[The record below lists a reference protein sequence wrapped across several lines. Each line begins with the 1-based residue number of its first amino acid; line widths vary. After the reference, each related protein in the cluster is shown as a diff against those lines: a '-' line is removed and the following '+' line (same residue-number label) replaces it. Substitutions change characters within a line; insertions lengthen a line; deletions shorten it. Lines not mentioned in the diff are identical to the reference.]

1 MKRLNSI
8 LWGMALVDVVYHC
21 SCGDC
26 DYRYDNEVF
35 EGAELN
41 AVFGGIVSVLSGFAV
56 ASGDKDVVGEMKT
69 YAVTKT
75 VAGNF
80 PPPIFL

>member
-26 DYRYDNEVF
+26 DYRYENEVF

-41 AVFGGIVSVLSGFAV
+41 AVFGGVKCDLQRNIRLRGCVR
-56 ASGDKDVVGEMKT
+56 
-69 YAVTKT
+69 
-75 VAGNF
+75 
-80 PPPIFL
+80 